1 MEALTQ
7 NKVVHG
13 FRLLH
18 KDSIQDIHSDA
29 YVFEHEKSGARL
41 LFLKN
46 DDDNKVFSISFRTP
60 PENNTGVFH
69 ILEHSVLCGS
79 DKYPVKEPFVELL
92 KGSLNTFLNAFTFS
106 DKTMYPVASKND
118 KDFKNLMDVYLD
130 AVFHPNIYKY
140 KEILQQEGWHYE
152 LENADDPLHY
162 KGVVYN
168 EMKGAFSSPEGLLMR
183 ANQSSLFPDTAYG
196 FESGGDPLYIPELTY
211 AYFVDCHKKYYS
223 PANSYIFLYGNLDL
237 EEKLAFLDK
246 EYLSTYERIDVDSSI
261 AVQQPIGKINET
273 IKEYPVLPD
282 SDLKD
287 KTYLSMNFAVSEST
301 NPETYLAFDILD
313 YILLDSPAAPLKK
326 AILDAGIGQD
336 VFGAYDNSI
345 RQPFFSIN
353 VKNANED
360 QKEAF
365 KKVVFDTL
373 HQYVKDGLDKKQIE
387 AAINVKE
394 FQLRE
399 ADYGSMPKGLIYSIM
414 AMDSWLYDEDPFM
427 HLKFEDTLTKIKQAL
442 TSNYFETL
450 IDQYLLRSN
459 HQTFVTIAPSKT
471 IADKEAKLV
480 EKKLADVKENL
491 SADGV
496 KQIIEETTKLKE
508 RQSSAD
514 KPEDLRK
521 IPMLSLS
528 DIDRKAE
535 ELPIEEVEI
544 DGVKTLKHELET
556 NKIAYVNL
564 YFDASDVPADQI
576 STLTLLQEILGKVDT
591 ENYKYADLVSEI
603 NIQSGGIDFDNQ
615 TFGDKADDDAYA
627 PKFSVKTKVLTE
639 KLAQAF
645 GLIHEIIYHTKFDNG
660 ARIREIVKEIKSR
673 IEMSFNQNGQSV
685 VVRRLG
691 SYFSQAAAY
700 GERLRGL
707 DFYRF
712 ITDLDKNWDAR
723 FSEFSQSLASLAQLL
738 FNKAGLVIS
747 VTGDS
752 SIFSAVEKAFPVLD
766 LQEQAAAPERS
777 AQKLPEP
784 EAKNEGLMTSSKV
797 QYAAK
802 GANFKALGY
811 DYSGKLQVLKKI
823 LSLDY
828 LWNQVRVMGGAYGCG
843 LALESAGNMVFWSYR
858 DPNLQETLAVYDQAA
873 AFAESF
879 DADDFEMTKYI
890 IGTLSDLETPQTP
903 RAKGSLADAQYF
915 KKITQADIQETR
927 DNVLDTNQ
935 SDIQA
940 FGKLLKAVTD
950 QGLVCVLGSETKIK
964 ENQALFKEC
973 VNVFD

>member
-1 MEALTQ
+1 METLTQ

-18 KDSIQDIHSDA
+18 TDTIQDIHSEA

-118 KDFKNLMDVYLD
+118 KDFQNLMDVYLD

-152 LENADDPLHY
+152 LEKADDPIHY

-183 ANQSSLFPDTAYG
+183 ANQNSLFPDTSYG
-196 FESGGDPLYIPELTY
+196 YESGGDPLYIPDLTY
-211 AYFVDCHKKYYS
+211 DYFLQCHKKYYS
-223 PANSYIFLYGNLDL
+223 PANSYIYLYGNMDI
-237 EEKLAFLDK
+237 EEKLAYLDQA
-246 EYLSTYERIDVDSSI
+246 YLAGYDRIEVDSSI
-261 AVQQPIGKINET
+261 AVQKPIGKINEI

-282 SDLKD
+282 ADLND
-287 KTYLSMNFAVSEST
+287 KTYLSMNFAVSTST
-301 NPETYLAFDILD
+301 DPETYLAFDILD
-313 YILLDSPAAPLKK
+313 YLLLDSPAAPLKK

-336 VFGAYDNSI
+336 VFGSYDNSI
-345 RQPFFSIN
+345 LQPFFSVN
-353 VKNANED
+353 VKNANES

-373 HQYVKDGLDKKQIE
+373 RTFVKDGLDKKQIE

-414 AMDSWLYDEDPFM
+414 SMDSWLYDEDPFI
-427 HLKFEDTLTKIKQAL
+427 HLKFESTLAKIKQAL
-442 TSNYFETL
+442 TSNYFEAL
-450 IDQYLLRSN
+450 IEKYLINSN

-471 IADKEAKLV
+471 IAEKEAKKV
-480 EKKLADVKENL
+480 EAALADAKQKLDAE
-491 SADGV
+491 GV
-496 KQIIEETTKLKE
+496 QQIIDETKKLKE

-514 KPEDLRK
+514 TPEDLRK
-521 IPMLSLS
+521 IPTLALS
-528 DIDRKAE
+528 DVERKAE
-535 ELPIEEVEI
+535 DLPLKETAI
-544 DGVKTLKHELET
+544 DDVKTLYHDLES

-564 YFDASDVPADQI
+564 YFDATAVPADQI
-576 STLTLLQEILGKVDT
+576 SCLTLLQEVLGKVDT
-591 ENYKYADLVSEI
+591 EKYAYSDLVSEI
-603 NIQSGGIDFDNQ
+603 NIQTGGIDFDNQ
-615 TFGDKADDDAYA
+615 TFSDKSDDDAYA
-627 PKFSVKTKVLTE
+627 PKFSVKTKVLVE
-639 KLAQAF
+639 KLPQAF
-645 GLIHEIIYHTKFDNG
+645 ALIHEILYHSKFDNA

-673 IEMSFNQNGQSV
+673 VEMSFNQNGQSV

-700 GERLRGL
+700 SEKLRGL
-707 DFYRF
+707 DFYQF
-712 ITDLDKNWDAR
+712 ISDLDKNWDAR
-723 FSEFSQSLASLAQLL
+723 IDQLSDTFASLAKQLFTKTAL
-738 FNKAGLVIS
+738 TAS
-747 VTGDS
+747 VTGNS
-752 SIFSAVEKAFPVLD
+752 ELLSAVEKQFSTLD
-766 LQEQAAAPERS
+766 LQTQSAPGRS
-777 AQKLPEP
+777 SNQLPAP

-802 GANFKALGY
+802 GANFKSLGF
-811 DYSGKLQVLKKI
+811 DYTGKLQVLKKI

-843 LALESAGNMVFWSYR
+843 LALESAGNMIFWSYR
-858 DPNLQETLAVYDQAA
+858 DPNLKETLAIYDEAA
-873 AFAESF
+873 KFAESF

-890 IGTLSDLETPQTP
+890 IGTLSDLDTPLTP
-903 RAKGSLADAQYF
+903 RGKGSMADAQYF
-915 KKITQADIQETR
+915 KNITQADVQETR
-927 DNVLDTNQ
+927 DNVLDTKL

-940 FGKLLKAVTD
+940 FGKLLKKVTD
-950 QGLVCVLGSETKIK
+950 QGLVCVLGNEGKIQ
-964 ENQALFKEC
+964 ENKDLFQSC
-973 VNVFD
+973 INIFD

>member
-1 MEALTQ
+1 METLTQ

-18 KDSIQDIHSDA
+18 TDTIQDIHSEA

-118 KDFKNLMDVYLD
+118 KDFQNLMDVYLD

-152 LENADDPLHY
+152 LEKADDPIHY

-183 ANQSSLFPDTAYG
+183 ANQNSLFPDTSYG
-196 FESGGDPLYIPELTY
+196 YEFGGDPLYIPDLTY
-211 AYFVDCHKKYYS
+211 DYFLQCHKKYYS
-223 PANSYIFLYGNLDL
+223 PANSYIYLYGNMDI
-237 EEKLAFLDK
+237 EEKLAYLDQA
-246 EYLSTYERIDVDSSI
+246 YLAGYDRIEVDSSI
-261 AVQQPIGKINET
+261 AVQKPIGKINEI

-282 SDLKD
+282 ADLND
-287 KTYLSMNFAVSEST
+287 KTYLSMNFAVSTST
-301 NPETYLAFDILD
+301 DPETYLAFDILD
-313 YILLDSPAAPLKK
+313 YLLLDSPAAPLKK

-336 VFGAYDNSI
+336 VFGSYDNSI
-345 RQPFFSIN
+345 LQPFFSVN
-353 VKNANED
+353 VKNANES

-373 HQYVKDGLDKKQIE
+373 RTFVKDGLDKKQIE

-414 AMDSWLYDEDPFM
+414 SMDSWLYDEDPFM
-427 HLKFEDTLTKIKQAL
+427 HLKFEDTLAKIKQAL
-442 TSNYFETL
+442 TSNYFEAL
-450 IDQYLLRSN
+450 IEKYLINSN

-471 IADKEAKLV
+471 IAEKEAKKV
-480 EKKLADVKENL
+480 EAALADAKQKLDAE
-491 SADGV
+491 GV
-496 KQIIEETTKLKE
+496 QQIIDETKKLKE

-514 KPEDLRK
+514 SPEDLRK
-521 IPMLSLS
+521 IPTLVLS
-528 DIDRKAE
+528 DVERKAE
-535 ELPIEEVEI
+535 DLPLKETAI
-544 DGVKTLKHELET
+544 DDVKTLYHDLES

-564 YFDASDVPADQI
+564 YFDATAVPADQI
-576 STLTLLQEILGKVDT
+576 SCLTLLQEVLGKVDT
-591 ENYKYADLVSEI
+591 EKYAYSDLVSEI
-603 NIQSGGIDFDNQ
+603 NIQTGGIDFDNQ
-615 TFGDKADDDAYA
+615 TFSDKSDDDAYA
-627 PKFSVKTKVLTE
+627 PKFSVKTKVLVE
-639 KLAQAF
+639 KLPQAF
-645 GLIHEIIYHTKFDNG
+645 ALIHEILYHSKFDDA

-673 IEMSFNQNGQSV
+673 VEMSFNQNGQSV

-700 GERLRGL
+700 SEKLRGL
-707 DFYRF
+707 DFYQF
-712 ITDLDKNWDAR
+712 ISDLDKNWDAR
-723 FSEFSQSLASLAQLL
+723 IDQLSDTFASLAKQLFTKTAL
-738 FNKAGLVIS
+738 TAS
-747 VTGDS
+747 VTGNS
-752 SIFSAVEKAFPVLD
+752 ELLSAVEKQFSTLD
-766 LQEQAAAPERS
+766 LQTQSAPGRS
-777 AQKLPEP
+777 SNQLPAP

-802 GANFKALGY
+802 GANFKSLGF
-811 DYSGKLQVLKKI
+811 DYTGKLQVLKKI

-843 LALESAGNMVFWSYR
+843 LALESAGNMIFWSYR
-858 DPNLQETLAVYDQAA
+858 DPNLKETLAIYDEAA
-873 AFAESF
+873 KFAEAF

-890 IGTLSDLETPQTP
+890 IGTLSDLDTPLTP
-903 RAKGSLADAQYF
+903 RGKGSMADAQYF
-915 KKITQADIQETR
+915 KNITQADVQETR
-927 DNVLDTNQ
+927 DNVLDTKL

-940 FGKLLKAVTD
+940 FGKLLKKVTD
-950 QGLVCVLGSETKIK
+950 QGLVCVLGNEGKIQ
-964 ENQALFKEC
+964 ENKDLFQSC
-973 VNVFD
+973 INIFD

>member
-1 MEALTQ
+1 METLTQ

-18 KDSIQDIHSDA
+18 TDTIQDIHSEA

-118 KDFKNLMDVYLD
+118 KDFQNLMDVYLD

-152 LENADDPLHY
+152 LEKADDPIHY

-183 ANQSSLFPDTAYG
+183 ANQNSLFPDTSYG
-196 FESGGDPLYIPELTY
+196 YESGGDPLYIPDLTY
-211 AYFVDCHKKYYS
+211 DYFLQCHKKYYS
-223 PANSYIFLYGNLDL
+223 PANSYIYLYGNMDI
-237 EEKLAFLDK
+237 EEKLAYLDQA
-246 EYLSTYERIDVDSSI
+246 YLAGYDRIEVDSSI
-261 AVQQPIGKINET
+261 AVQKPIGKINEL

-282 SDLKD
+282 ADLND
-287 KTYLSMNFAVSEST
+287 KTYLSMNFAVSTST
-301 NPETYLAFDILD
+301 DPETYLAFDILD
-313 YILLDSPAAPLKK
+313 YLLLDSPAAPLKK

-336 VFGAYDNSI
+336 VFGSYDNSI
-345 RQPFFSIN
+345 LQPFFSVN
-353 VKNANED
+353 VKNANES

-373 HQYVKDGLDKKQIE
+373 RTFVKDGLDKKQIE

-414 AMDSWLYDEDPFM
+414 SMDSWLYDEDPFI
-427 HLKFEDTLTKIKQAL
+427 HLKFESTLAKIKQAL
-442 TSNYFETL
+442 TSNYFEAL
-450 IDQYLLRSN
+450 IEKYLINSN

-471 IADKEAKLV
+471 IAEKEAKKV
-480 EKKLADVKENL
+480 EAALADAKQKLDAE
-491 SADGV
+491 GV
-496 KQIIEETTKLKE
+496 QQIIDETKKLKE

-514 KPEDLRK
+514 TPEDLRK
-521 IPMLSLS
+521 IPTLALS
-528 DIDRKAE
+528 DVERKAE
-535 ELPIEEVEI
+535 DLPLKETAI
-544 DGVKTLKHELET
+544 DDVKTLYHDLES

-564 YFDASDVPADQI
+564 YFDATAVPADQI
-576 STLTLLQEILGKVDT
+576 SCLTLLQEVLGKVDT
-591 ENYKYADLVSEI
+591 EKYAYSDLVSEI
-603 NIQSGGIDFDNQ
+603 NIQTGGIDFDNQ
-615 TFGDKADDDAYA
+615 TFSDKSDDDAYA
-627 PKFSVKTKVLTE
+627 PKFSVKTKVLVE
-639 KLAQAF
+639 KLPQAF
-645 GLIHEIIYHTKFDNG
+645 ALIHEILYHSKFDNA

-673 IEMSFNQNGQSV
+673 VEMSFNQNGQSV

-700 GERLRGL
+700 SEKLRGL
-707 DFYRF
+707 DFYQF
-712 ITDLDKNWDAR
+712 ISDLDKNWDAR
-723 FSEFSQSLASLAQLL
+723 IDQLSDTFASLAKQLFTKTAL
-738 FNKAGLVIS
+738 TAS
-747 VTGDS
+747 VTGNS
-752 SIFSAVEKAFPVLD
+752 ELLSAVEKQFSTLD
-766 LQEQAAAPERS
+766 LQTQSAPGRS
-777 AQKLPEP
+777 SNQLPAP

-802 GANFKALGY
+802 GANFKSLGF
-811 DYSGKLQVLKKI
+811 DYTGKLQVLKKI

-843 LALESAGNMVFWSYR
+843 LALESAGNMIFWSYR
-858 DPNLQETLAVYDQAA
+858 DPNLKETLAIYDEAA
-873 AFAESF
+873 KFAEAF

-890 IGTLSDLETPQTP
+890 IGTLSDLDTPLTP
-903 RAKGSLADAQYF
+903 RGKGSMADAQYF
-915 KKITQADIQETR
+915 KNITQADVQETR
-927 DNVLDTNQ
+927 DNVLDTKL

-940 FGKLLKAVTD
+940 FGKLLKKVTD
-950 QGLVCVLGSETKIK
+950 QGLVCVLGNEGKIQ
-964 ENQALFKEC
+964 ENKDLFQSC
-973 VNVFD
+973 INIFD